1 MARDLK
7 RELVGYRPRPHRFE
21 LVDLPPRQYLMV
33 DGAGDPNTAPAYQQA
48 LAALYPMSYALKFA
62 ARARGED
69 YVVMPLEGLWW
80 ADDLEVFS
88 RDGGG
93 AARDKSGWRWTMMIL
108 VPDWLGSM
116 EVEAARER
124 VAATV
129 EPDLLARVRHEV
141 LDEGRCLQ
149 VLHLGSYDQEGP
161 TLARLHA
168 EELPS
173 RGLRPTGH
181 HHEIYLGD
189 PRRAAPERLRT
200 ILRQPVAPA

>member
-7 RELVGYRPRPHRFE
+7 RELVGYQARAGKFE
-21 LVDLPPRQYLMV
+21 LVDLPPRRYLMV

-62 ARARGED
+62 AKAAGHD

-93 AARDKSGWRWTMMIL
+93 AARDKSSWRWTMMIL
-108 VPDWLGSM
+108 VPEWLGPT
-116 EVEAARER
+116 EIGAARER
-124 VAATV
+124 AAATV

-141 LDEGRCLQ
+141 LTEGTCLQ
-149 VLHLGSYDQEGP
+149 TLHLGSYDQEGP
-161 TLARLHA
+161 TLARLHE

-173 RGLRPTGH
+173 RGLRPAGH

-200 ILRQPVAPA
+200 ILRQPVVPS